1 MFSKIGNMLSN
12 AWTGAKNLIKPL
24 KHGISSGWE
33 SLKNGAEKV
42 GRFIGNNHEAIG
54 SIMSGVGSILSNMP
68 NSPIKQKLNQYG
80 GNASHFSNLFGGFS
94 NNNNQRPSN
103 AQRPQF
109 MNNLTR
115 PNQPAQQNQ
124 SMNNSNP
131 SGSIHLSGFGRIL

>member
-12 AWTGAKNLIKPL
+12 AWAGAKNLIKPL

-33 SLKNGAEKV
+33 SLKNGAGKV

-68 NSPIKQKLNQYG
+68 NSPIKQKLNQFG
-80 GNASHFSNLFGGFS
+80 GAANNFSNFMNGFT
-94 NNNNQRPSN
+94 NNNPRPPN

-115 PNQPAQQNQ
+115 TNQPTQPAQTNI
-124 SMNNSNP
+124 NRG
-131 SGSIHLSGFGRIL
+131 GSIQLSNFGKII